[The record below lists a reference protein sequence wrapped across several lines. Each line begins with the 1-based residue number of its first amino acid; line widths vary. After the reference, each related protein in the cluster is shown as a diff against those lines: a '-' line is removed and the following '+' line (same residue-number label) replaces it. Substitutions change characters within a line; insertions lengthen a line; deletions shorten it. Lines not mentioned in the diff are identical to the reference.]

1 VRAFGTT
8 LLVEVTAG
16 GTFSRWV
23 FRSTDAGGSW
33 NLVAAVP
40 DPGPS
45 GSVAFVTASRWLQLV
60 VPGQSRETI
69 DGGIT
74 WHAYPSDYAAAAGV
88 PAEVVFGDAEVGYA
102 TVQGELLRTVDSG
115 LHWRLLGT
123 PGTR

>member
-40 DPGPS
+40 DPS